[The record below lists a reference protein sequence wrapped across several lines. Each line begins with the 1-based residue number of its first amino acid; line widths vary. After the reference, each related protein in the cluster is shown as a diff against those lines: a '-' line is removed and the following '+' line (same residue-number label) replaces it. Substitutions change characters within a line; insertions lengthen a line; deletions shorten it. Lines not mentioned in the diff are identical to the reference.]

1 MGGIEVQTYDNLKWA
16 LFAHAQRTS
25 NQHIPKGGGCP
36 NYVNSLQNAEQN
48 RHSVQ
53 VRMAYQPLKDLWV
66 ALAPGLP
73 LVPLAPLAWPENDE
87 FRLKFGAQLGQLQF
101 LKFPKLRTKLHFQYS
116 NTRILAQNFWLS
128 FREPRFITLHSR
140 HCHPM

>member
-25 NQHIPKGGGCP
+25 NQHVPKGGGCP

-73 LVPLAPLAWPENDE
+73 LVPLAQRQLADPLSKLVAKPL
-87 FRLKFGAQLGQLQF
+87 FTRFAPRLKG
-101 LKFPKLRTKLHFQYS
+101 LKS
-116 NTRILAQNFWLS
+116 
-128 FREPRFITLHSR
+128 HSEWSSDDEG
-140 HCHPM
+140 